1 MKMKESDF
9 KRKTNLIPLT
19 SGGINEGLNEGLKS
33 LLGYVTDNPGSN
45 AIMIAGKFGKS
56 LKTVERWIKI
66 LRNKNQIE
74 FRGSRK
80 TGGYFIREEKIES
93 GKAPIKN

>member
-19 SGGINEGLNEGLKS
+19 SGGINEGLKS

-93 GKAPIKN
+93 SKAPIKN